1 MFTAL
6 LEKIAL
12 ALDEAG
18 IAYMVIGGQAVLLY
32 GEPRLTKDIDIT
44 LGASLDR
51 LADVLA
57 LAEKAELNPLVA
69 PETFTRRTMVLPC
82 EDPATGIRV
91 DFVFSFSPYER
102 QALERVRRVGM
113 GEADVRFASLE
124 NVIIRKII
132 TGRPRHDLPRLI
144 LRRRR
149 KPDRLTACGIMQV
162 QRSAPA
168 TLERRG
174 ACGPGETSTQAWGWY
189 CSPGRVVKPSGQGFV
204 WNLQKSN
211 CPGMSDKCRQE
222 HHLLSVVGI
231 VDGYTTCSGHCP
243 RD

>member
-18 IAYMVIGGQAVLLY
+18 IPYMVIGGQAVLLY

-57 LAEKAELNPLVA
+57 LAEKAALKPLVA

-82 EDPATGIRV
+82 EDPTTGIRV
-91 DFVFSFSPYER
+91 DFVFSFSPYEQ
-102 QALERVRRVGM
+102 QALGRVRRVRM

-124 NVIIRKII
+124 DVVIHKII
-132 TGRPRHDLPRLI
+132 AGRPRDLEDVRAMLLKNPRVDL
-144 LRRRR
+144 LYTRRWLQEFSDALSE
-149 KPDRLTACGIMQV
+149 PFLDRFNEVLENIGIDA
-162 QRSAPA
+162 S
-168 TLERRG
+168 
-174 ACGPGETSTQAWGWY
+174 GET
-189 CSPGRVVKPSGQGFV
+189 R
-204 WNLQKSN
+204 
-211 CPGMSDKCRQE
+211 
-222 HHLLSVVGI
+222 
-231 VDGYTTCSGHCP
+231 
-243 RD
+243 